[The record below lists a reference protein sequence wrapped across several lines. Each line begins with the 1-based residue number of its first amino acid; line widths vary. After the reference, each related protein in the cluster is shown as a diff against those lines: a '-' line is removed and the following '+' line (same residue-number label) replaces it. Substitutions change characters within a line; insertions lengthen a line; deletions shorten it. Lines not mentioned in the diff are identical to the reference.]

1 MSRYAMEYIAN
12 ISLYITPWVDLI
24 RKQHKN
30 EFMIFIFMLISNKSK
45 WHIVKSLLVIKTW
58 KMLVSQ

>member
-12 ISLYITPWVDLI
+12 IFLYIIPWVDLI
-24 RKQHKN
+24 RKQHKK

-45 WHIVKSLLVIKTW
+45 WHIVKSLLVIKT
-58 KMLVSQ
+58 